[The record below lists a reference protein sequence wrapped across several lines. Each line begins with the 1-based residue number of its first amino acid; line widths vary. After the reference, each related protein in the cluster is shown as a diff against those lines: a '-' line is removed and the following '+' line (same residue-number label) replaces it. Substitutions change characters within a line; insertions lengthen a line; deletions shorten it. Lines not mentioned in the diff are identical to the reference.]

1 MNQKQMKQ
9 ASILD
14 EVTQDKN
21 HTLWIQKKAAM
32 ARASSQPLVPHEDV
46 MNKANALIAENAKKH
61 AVG

>member
-1 MNQKQMKQ
+1 MNQKQVKQ

-14 EVTQDKN
+14 EASEEKQ
-21 HTLWIQKKAAM
+21 HTLWIQNKVAM

-46 MNKANALIAENAKKH
+46 MKKANALIAEKAKKH